1 MKLTETILLALSA
14 AFLIMGVHQGM
25 KHGIQASYF
34 FLMVSSG
41 LFLWY
46 TLRKKKAEEVS
57 KPKKTSVSKP
67 KGKK

>member
-14 AFLIMGVHQGM
+14 AFLIIGVHQGM
-25 KHGIQASYF
+25 KNGIQTSYF

-41 LFLWY
+41 LFLLY
-46 TLRKKKAEEVS
+46 TLRKKKALETG
-57 KPKKTSVSKP
+57 KPKQTTVSKP